1 MNQNIFCDQ
10 FKMGTPSGTSAF
22 NSVRHTCGKL
32 FSIVNYFFK

>member
-22 NSVRHTCGKL
+22 NSVRHMWKIVLYSEL
-32 FSIVNYFFK
+32 FL